1 MKIIEAMKKIK
12 DLEAKAEDLRK
23 KVGDHC
29 ADLSFETP
37 LYPDQRAVV
46 DGWLQ
51 SHHDIWKEV
60 LELKLAVQRTNLATD
75 VTIELDNVQVTQCI
89 AAWVHRRRT
98 LATAERA
105 RILGGTLRQI
115 VCEARAAGEFATR
128 GTELTVGVR
137 VRSLKDVESEGVV
150 ALPGVCIDELDISVS
165 NYEHPRPELL
175 RCDDSRI
182 VEESVHSHLLKSNC
196 PVTSQPDW
204 GSVAVE
210 YRGAALDH
218 ASLLEYIVSFRQHSD
233 FHEQCVER
241 IFLDLQRLLKPE
253 KLTVYARYVRRGG
266 LDINPYRSTEEVQL
280 PNHRLVR
287 Q

>member
-1 MKIIEAMKKIK
+1 MRKPVAVATTGGDTVYNLVLTWNPHPDAFVAGGGRFEIRYKLSAETDWRPSFFVGG
-12 DLEAKAEDLRK
+12 DLTFADVLSSSPNVSYDL
-23 KVGDHC
+23 
-29 ADLSFETP
+29 
-37 LYPDQRAVV
+37 QIRAV
-46 DGWLQ
+46 
-51 SHHDIWKEV
+51 SS
-60 LELKLAVQRTNLATD
+60 
-75 VTIELDNVQVTQCI
+75 
-89 AAWVHRRRT
+89 
-98 LATAERA
+98 
-105 RILGGTLRQI
+105 LG
-115 VCEARAAGEFATR
+115 AN
-128 GTELTVGVR
+128 
-137 VRSLKDVESEGVV
+137 VRSRWTSLLDCVIGSSGGV
-150 ALPGVCIDELDISVS
+150 GTTI
-165 NYEHPRPELL
+165 
-175 RCDDSRI
+175 
-182 VEESVHSHLLKSNC
+182 
-196 PVTSQPDW
+196 DW